1 MYSPHTAWYYGED
14 RDLVGLA
21 ARLLHRIAISH
32 AFLQGNKRTGW
43 LAFFGFLRA
52 NGHWL
57 DLADEQ
63 GVAQMVLDLVNGTL
77 TAEEFPE
84 AVRPFVETLRR

>member
-1 MYSPHTAWYYGED
+1 LG
-14 RDLVGLA
+14 V
-21 ARLLHRIAISH
+21 RLLHRIAISH

-43 LAFFGFLRA
+43 SAFLGFLRA
-52 NGHWL
+52 NGYWL

-77 TAEEFPE
+77 TPEELTE
-84 AVRPFVETLRR
+84 AVRPFVEPLRR